1 MYFVSNN
8 IQVKQAGDNFE
19 LSSEG
24 TTTTILPDNV
34 ENLQKL
40 TDSLGSLARYF
51 HVASDR
57 TDIAFGDPLEA
68 QNEST
73 MLLKSN
79 IHTQCKNLH
88 GNASFVSYLDA
99 LEFLCKI
106 LYQYANTAWKYLS
119 EKKMICHFVKI
130 DHVLNALH
138 LFCDSMILAF
148 R

>member
-24 TTTTILPDNV
+24 TTNTTLLDNV

-51 HVASDR
+51 HVTSDR

-79 IHTQCKNLH
+79 IHTECKYLH
-88 GNASFVSYLDA
+88 GSASFISYLDA

-138 LFCDSMILAF
+138 LFCDLMILAF